1 MSAYIPLAPFY
12 DELTRDVP
20 YSAFADLYE
29 EVFAEYGISAYTI
42 LDLGCGTGT
51 LTCILAERGHE
62 MIGTDYSEEMLSE
75 AQEKCWERE
84 FDVRPMFLHQ
94 SMTELDLYGTVNA
107 AVSSLDSLNYVAPED
122 ISEVFRRLRLF
133 IEPGGALVFD
143 VNRPEWFKSL
153 DGQVFVDETDDVFC
167 VWRADFSNDK
177 LTYGMDIFSRAGSAW
192 SRRQE
197 EHIEYAHSI
206 DFLKEELRANGF
218 GEIKTRTLAGSENR
232 VFISARRM

>member
-133 IEPGGALVFD
+133 IEPGGVFVFD

-206 DFLKEELRANGF
+206 DFLKEKLRDNGF
-218 GEIKTRTLAGSENR
+218 GEIKTRTLEGSENR

>member
-177 LTYGMDIFSRAGSAW
+177 LTYGMDIFSRAGSTW

-206 DFLKEELRANGF
+206 DFLKEKLRDNGF

>member
-51 LTCILAERGHE
+51 LTCMLAERGHE

-84 FDVRPMFLHQ
+84 LDVRPMFLHQ

-133 IEPGGALVFD
+133 IEPGGVFVFD
-143 VNRPEWFKSL
+143 VNRPEWLRSL

-167 VWRADFSNDK
+167 VWRAAFADNR
-177 LTYGMDIFSRAGSAW
+177 LTYGMDIFSRAGGAW

-197 EHIEYAHSI
+197 EHIEYAHGI
-206 DFLKEELRANGF
+206 EFLEEKLRENGF
-218 GEIKTRTLAGSENR
+218 GEIRTRALSGSENR
-232 VFISARRM
+232 VFISAKRM

>member
-143 VNRPEWFKSL
+143 VNRPEWLKSL

-177 LTYGMDIFSRAGSAW
+177 LTYGMDIFSRAGSTW

-206 DFLKEELRANGF
+206 DFLKEKLRDNGF

>member
-51 LTCILAERGHE
+51 LTCMLAERGHE

-133 IEPGGALVFD
+133 IEPGGVFVFD
-143 VNRPEWFKSL
+143 VNRPEWLRSL

-167 VWRADFSNDK
+167 VWRADFADNR
-177 LTYGMDIFSRAGSAW
+177 LTYGMDIFSRAGGAW

-197 EHIEYAHSI
+197 EHIEYAHGI
-206 DFLKEELRANGF
+206 EFLEEKLRENGF
-218 GEIKTRTLAGSENR
+218 GEIRTRALSGSENR
-232 VFISARRM
+232 VFISAKRM

>member
-51 LTCILAERGHE
+51 LTCMLAERGHE

-84 FDVRPMFLHQ
+84 LDVRPMFLHQ

-133 IEPGGALVFD
+133 IEPGGVFVFD
-143 VNRPEWFKSL
+143 VNRPEWLRSL

-167 VWRADFSNDK
+167 VWRADFADNR
-177 LTYGMDIFSRAGSAW
+177 LTYGMDIFSRAGGAW

-197 EHIEYAHSI
+197 EHIEYAHGI
-206 DFLKEELRANGF
+206 EFLEEKLRENGF
-218 GEIKTRTLAGSENR
+218 GEIRTRALSGSENR
-232 VFISARRM
+232 VFISAKRM

>member
-1 MSAYIPLAPFY
+1 
-12 DELTRDVP
+12 
-20 YSAFADLYE
+20 
-29 EVFAEYGISAYTI
+29 
-42 LDLGCGTGT
+42 
-51 LTCILAERGHE
+51 
-62 MIGTDYSEEMLSE
+62 MLSE

-143 VNRPEWFKSL
+143 VNRPEWLKSL

-177 LTYGMDIFSRAGSAW
+177 LTYGMDIFSRAGSTW

-206 DFLKEELRANGF
+206 DFLKEKLRDNGF

>member
-20 YSAFADLYE
+20 YSDFADLYE

-177 LTYGMDIFSRAGSAW
+177 LTYGMDIFSRAGSTW

-206 DFLKEELRANGF
+206 DFLKEKLRDNGF

>member
-51 LTCILAERGHE
+51 LTCMLAERGHE
-62 MIGTDYSEEMLSE
+62 MIGTDFSEEMLSE

-84 FDVRPMFLHQ
+84 LDVRPMFLHQ

-133 IEPGGALVFD
+133 IEPGGVFVFD
-143 VNRPEWFKSL
+143 VNRPEWLRSL

-167 VWRADFSNDK
+167 VWRADFADNR
-177 LTYGMDIFSRAGSAW
+177 LTYGMDIFSRAGGAW

-197 EHIEYAHSI
+197 EHIEYAHGI
-206 DFLKEELRANGF
+206 EFLEEKLRENGF
-218 GEIKTRTLAGSENR
+218 GEIRTRALAGSENR
-232 VFISARRM
+232 VFISAKRM